1 MAPSG
6 NPWWF
11 SGDAAAGAPEPSES
25 QPRARYSAESSS
37 DEPSSAE
44 SGMTLGS
51 LLAGAQQLFDW
62 ASELVLAPHADH
74 ADPREHPECLVCK
87 GTALVQGV
95 RSAPPTER
103 PAREITWTRVERQ
116 GF

>member
-1 MAPSG
+1 MADRPT
-6 NPWWF
+6 PWWF
-11 SGDAAAGAPEPSES
+11 SGDSSAGEPVSGEAASGGSSTAPG
-25 QPRARYSAESSS
+25 SS
-37 DEPSSAE
+37 D

-51 LLAGAQQLFDW
+51 LIAGAQQLFDW

-74 ADPREHPECLVCK
+74 ADPREHPDCLVCK

-95 RSAPPTER
+95 RSEPAAPRASRAIEWIP
-103 PAREITWTRVERQ
+103 VERQ

>member
-1 MAPSG
+1 MADTSA
-6 NPWWF
+6 PWWF
-11 SGDAAAGAPEPSES
+11 SGDSSAGSPETNERPTSTNGS
-25 QPRARYSAESSS
+25 SGSSS
-37 DEPSSAE
+37 APE

-51 LLAGAQQLFDW
+51 LIAGAQQLFDW

-74 ADPREHPECLVCK
+74 ADPREHPDCLICK

-95 RSAPPTER
+95 RSEPAPAR
-103 PAREITWTRVERQ
+103 PAREVTWISVERH

>member
-1 MAPSG
+1 MTDRST
-6 NPWWF
+6 PWWF
-11 SGDAAAGAPEPSES
+11 SGD
-25 QPRARYSAESSS
+25 
-37 DEPSSAE
+37 SSAGDAGE
-44 SGMTLGS
+44 GTSSTTPGRSDSGMSLGS

-74 ADPREHPECLVCK
+74 ADPREHPDCLVCK

-95 RSAPPTER
+95 RSEPSAPR
-103 PAREITWTRVERQ
+103 PAREIAWIPLERQ